1 MAQEQVILVDA
12 NDKVVGYEEKLKAH
26 QQGLLHRAFSVFIF
40 NNKGELL
47 LQRRAMH
54 KYHSAGL
61 WTNTCCSHQRPDED
75 TVAAAR
81 RRLKEEMGMECEV
94 KPLFSFIYRT
104 EFENGLIEHELDH
117 VLIGTCNDNPSPDA
131 EEVMEWEWV
140 NTSTLLQKIH
150 TYPEHY
156 TYWFRQLLPKVLDA
170 VKM

>member
-1 MAQEQVILVDA
+1 MTQEQVILVDT

-26 QQGLLHRAFSVFIF
+26 QQGLLHRAFSIFIF
-40 NNKGELL
+40 NDKGELL

-61 WTNTCCSHQRPDED
+61 WTNTCCSHQRPGEE
-75 TVAAAR
+75 TINAAQ
-81 RRLKEEMGMECEV
+81 RRLKEEMGMECEM

-104 EFENGLIEHELDH
+104 DFENGLIEHELDH
-117 VLIGTCNDNPSPDA
+117 VLTGICNDNPLPDA

-140 NTSTLLQKIH
+140 NTGVLLQKTH

-156 TYWFRQLLPKVLDA
+156 TYWFRQLLPRVLDA
-170 VKM
+170 VKK